1 MTAMSPYPDLLKVP
15 SPSIFPSM
23 SEVRYDPDKSS
34 YVKEAAP
41 VCVPKNSRRDTP
53 SMSGKM
59 GRHISPVARQ
69 YLRVADSS
77 PIVLDQEIAS
87 TRGS

>member
-1 MTAMSPYPDLLKVP
+1 MTAMSPYPDLRKVP
-15 SPSIFPSM
+15 SPSILPSM
-23 SEVRYDPDKSS
+23 REVRCDPDKSS
-34 YVKEAAP
+34 YVKEVAP
-41 VCVPKNSRRDTP
+41 VCVPKHSRRDTP

-59 GRHISPVARQ
+59 GRHISPVASQ